1 MNKSEK
7 IDQLAAA
14 LSKAQAEM
22 RNPPLDGRNPHFNS
36 RFATLAGVRDTVLPV
51 LAKHGLAVIQSAG
64 SGERGPTLTTLL
76 MHASGQ
82 WVETDALVLPA
93 TKQDPQGYCSA
104 LTYSRRYSLMALA
117 GVVGEDD
124 DDGNA
129 ASAQQRQKPQPRQE
143 KPAAAAVPAKPEKPA
158 KAKDPRTGKEFKEW
172 LLRYDRDAAAR
183 GRWRS
188 GDLVEHVH
196 KHVTRDGAPEDMEQW
211 GEAAVRIAK
220 EEVKVY
226 CASHP
231 EKQAG

>member
-7 IDQLAAA
+7 IDQLASA

-51 LAKHGLAVIQSAG
+51 LSKHGLSVIQSAG

-143 KPAAAAVPAKPEKPA
+143 KPAAPAPAGKPTKA
-158 KAKDPRTGKEFKEW
+158 KAPRNGKEFKEW
-172 LLRYDRDAAAR
+172 LVGYDRAQAAK
-183 GRWRS
+183 GRWKS
-188 GDLVEHVH
+188 GDLLEHVYA
-196 KHVTRDGAPEDMEQW
+196 HVTRNGGPEDMEEW
-211 GEAAVRIAK
+211 GEVTLRVAK
-220 EEVKVY
+220 EEVKVFD
-226 CASHP
+226 ANHP